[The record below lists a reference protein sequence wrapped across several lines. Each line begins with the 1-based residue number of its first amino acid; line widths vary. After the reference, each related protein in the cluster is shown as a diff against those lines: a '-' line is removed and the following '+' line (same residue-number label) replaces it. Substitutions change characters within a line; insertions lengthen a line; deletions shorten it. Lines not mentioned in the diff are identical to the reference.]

1 MAKAPGPG
9 PGKEPKE
16 APGAG
21 PAVLLDDAG
30 KIRAAADRTARR
42 TGREGRSGKP
52 PGPTPPPEPA
62 TGVDPQAAQFW
73 GRQYAAFWN
82 QIAAGRGWPLMPGAP
97 VDPNTGIVKPA
108 ADPATFAHNIGQP
121 VARTMDRLLPAIDE
135 RPWMQVALLS
145 LPFALGAATV
155 EGQRLGRYLRDR
167 RDVAAGRPSRRTGAD
182 RPGQD
187 RVRPGMGE
195 DAGLTPGLQPSGD
208 R

>member
-1 MAKAPGPG
+1 MTKEPKPAAG
-9 PGKEPKE
+9 GKEPK

-21 PAVLLDDAG
+21 PAVLLDDAA
-30 KIRAAADRTARR
+30 KIRAAASRR
-42 TGREGRSGKP
+42 TTESRPRKS
-52 PGPTPPPEPA
+52 TVAAPPEAPA
-62 TGVDPQAAQFW
+62 VDVDPQAAQFW
-73 GRQYAAFWN
+73 GRQYAALWN

-97 VDPNTGIVKPA
+97 VDPSTGVVKPA

-145 LPFALGAATV
+145 LPFALGAAAV

-167 RDVAAGRPSRRTGAD
+167 RDVAAGRPSRRPGAD
-182 RPGQD
+182 RAGED
-187 RVRPGMGE
+187 RIHPRMGE